1 MPQTLTEKEKKKC
14 AQESSTQRRLKML
27 WVLKIKTI
35 LFTEILEGNSLIV
48 FHLISRNH
56 LVCQNVQPYENRQK
70 HGESS
75 KQALCQGGL

>member
-1 MPQTLTEKEKKKC
+1 MLQTLTEKKKKGSGKFHPKKVEN
-14 AQESSTQRRLKML
+14 AV
-27 WVLKIKTI
+27 VLKIKTI
-35 LFTEILEGNSLIV
+35 LFTEILEGNNLIV

-56 LVCQNVQPYENRQK
+56 LVCQNVRPYENRQK